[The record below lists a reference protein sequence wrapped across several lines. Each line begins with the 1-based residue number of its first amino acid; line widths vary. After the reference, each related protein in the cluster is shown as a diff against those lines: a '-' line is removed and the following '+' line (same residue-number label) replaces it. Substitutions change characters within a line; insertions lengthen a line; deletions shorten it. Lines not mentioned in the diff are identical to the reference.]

1 MTYLLI
7 TLHTPS
13 ADSLAEELGQR
24 LISTRVVSEGFE
36 LTAYN
41 SHANLEF
48 PNVSSDTLEKTM
60 AEASDWI
67 KKKHPNLMQ
76 RRVSGKRTKQN
87 LGMPWQEG
95 EEVVCL
101 EIRK

>member
-1 MTYLLI
+1 MTYQLI
-7 TLHTPS
+7 TVHTPS
-13 ADSLAEELGQR
+13 ADMLAEELGQR

-48 PNVSSDTLEKTM
+48 PNVSSETLEKTM
-60 AEASDWI
+60 VEASDWL
-67 KKKHPNLMQ
+67 KKKHPNLMH
-76 RRVSGKRTKQN
+76 RRVSGKRTRQN
-87 LGMPWQEG
+87 LGIPHNEG